1 MASWCP
7 PRACCPQQG
16 AIIAMTFRFF
26 GRMGTVLVFI
36 TFAVLPIVVINRAAR
51 LDRIKGVTKNVRH
64 RTTPD

>member
-1 MASWCP
+1 
-7 PRACCPQQG
+7 
-16 AIIAMTFRFF
+16 MTFRFF